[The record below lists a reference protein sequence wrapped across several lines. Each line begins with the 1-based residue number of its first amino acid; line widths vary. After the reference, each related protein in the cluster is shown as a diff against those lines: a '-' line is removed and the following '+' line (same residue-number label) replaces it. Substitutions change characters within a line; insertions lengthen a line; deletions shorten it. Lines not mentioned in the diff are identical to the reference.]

1 MKIENKSSITK
12 QFIKIYM
19 TTKKLLFA
27 VLICLISNCFN
38 LSAQTTVQK
47 VNPLLFL
54 SGSSVTVSTI
64 GCTLSN
70 GSNTTCYKVVS
81 SSVPSDHTMGP
92 WCPNNI
98 SDDATQGGIW
108 LQNGNVY
115 NVDGAF
121 IQNLSTF
128 YNNNTWQMYN
138 VSTGVIKKTL
148 TQADCAA
155 AANPNVGVAYQN
167 YCVECLPSYVTGM
180 TQTYVFPVTPVKLS
194 SSTSFGMGPGAAGP
208 SVRGVAFNGVRFD
221 APAPVN
227 AILSAY
233 TLAPFDDA
241 GGHINLAAGYH
252 YHAATGLTKNIDPC
266 DGHALMIGYALDG
279 HGIYA
284 HVNKDGSQPAG
295 LDACFGHY
303 DNARGYHYHVD
314 KAGNN
319 NFINCIYGAYV
330 SASGSATT
338 VDADGDG
345 FSLLN
350 DCNDNDAAINPSAI
364 EIDGNSIDENC
375 DGIFCSALSAY
386 ENGLE
391 KTIGLYPNPMNGVL
405 HLSSVLPILKVEIY
419 DITGRLINSK
429 IAPENLINV
438 SDLKSGNYFLKLYTE
453 NGITNSKMI
462 KE

>member
-1 MKIENKSSITK
+1 MT
-12 QFIKIYM
+12 IKN
-19 TTKKLLFA
+19 LSFA
-27 VLICLISNCFN
+27 LLICAISQCFN

-54 SGSSVTVSTI
+54 EGSSVTISTI

-70 GSNTTCYKVVS
+70 GTTTTCYKIVS
-81 SSVPSDHTMGP
+81 TSTPSDHDMGP
-92 WCPNNI
+92 WCPSNI
-98 SDDATQGGIW
+98 SDDATEGGIW
-108 LQNGNVY
+108 LENGNVY
-115 NVDGAF
+115 DVDGAF
-121 IQNLSTF
+121 IQNLATF
-128 YNNNTWQMYN
+128 YNDNTWQMYN
-138 VSTGVIKKTL
+138 ASTGVITKTL

-155 AANPNVGVAYQN
+155 AANPNVGLEYQN
-167 YCVECLPSYVTGM
+167 YCVECLPSYVTGL

-194 SSTSFGMGPGAAGP
+194 TSTSFGMGPGATGP
-208 SVRGVAFNGVRFD
+208 TVRGVAFNGVRFD

-227 AILSAY
+227 AILNAY

-252 YHAATGLTKNIDPC
+252 YHAATGLTTNIEQC
-266 DGHALMIGYALDG
+266 DSHAPMIGYALDG

-284 HVNKDGSQPAG
+284 HLNEDGTEPTG

-303 DNARGYHYHVD
+303 DNTRGYHYHVD
-314 KAGNN
+314 EAGNN

-330 SASGSATT
+330 TANGSATS

-350 DCNDNDAAINPSAI
+350 DCDDNNATVNPNAV

-375 DGIFCSALSAY
+375 DGIFCSALSTS
-386 ENGLE
+386 ENELV
-391 KTIGLYPNPMNGVL
+391 KTISLYPNPMNGIL
-405 HLSSVLPILKVEIY
+405 HLSSALPIIKIEIY
-419 DITGRLINSK
+419 DIAGRLIDSK
-429 IAPENLINV
+429 IAPENIINV
-438 SDLKSGNYFLKLYTE
+438 SDLKSGNYILKLHTK
-453 NGITNSKMI
+453 NGITNTKMI